1 MYIQAVVTDSLLSG
15 EYARNHDVP
24 AMKAFDAP
32 GTKSFVLGQPL
43 PFLPF
48 LKRVSGM
55 VPKLPS
61 AYCALTS
68 LVTILLLLPVF
79 ALYPASFCTLRI
91 EMVPLTPSLTLIL
104 TPTVNPTPTPTLTL
118 TLSLSLTLTLTL
130 TLTLA

>member
-1 MYIQAVVTDSLLSG
+1 MSIQAVVTDSLLSS

-24 AMKAFDAP
+24 ATKA
-32 GTKSFVLGQPL
+32 FVLGQPL
-43 PFLPF
+43 PFLPS
-48 LKRVSGM
+48 LKRVSDQ

-68 LVTILLLLPVF
+68 MVTILLLLPVF

-91 EMVPLTPSLTLIL
+91 EMVPLTLTLTLTL

-118 TLSLSLTLTLTL
+118 TLS
-130 TLTLA
+130 